1 MDTKNMAKAVGIGMA
16 AGAALSMMAN
26 PRKKQH
32 KNMMMKKSNVS
43 KAIRA
48 MGDVLEDVENA
59 LGL

>member
-16 AGAALSMMAN
+16 AGAALSMMAS
-26 PRKKQH
+26 PRKKH
-32 KNMMMKKSNVS
+32 KNMMKKKSNVS

-59 LGL
+59 LGW

>member
-16 AGAALSMMAN
+16 AGAALSMMAA
-26 PRKKQH
+26 PRKKH

-59 LGL
+59 LGW

>member
-16 AGAALSMMAN
+16 AGAALSMMAT
-26 PRKKQH
+26 PRKKQ

-59 LGL
+59 LGW

>member
-16 AGAALSMMAN
+16 AGAALSMMAT
-26 PRKKQH
+26 PRKK
-32 KNMMMKKSNVS
+32 KNMMKKSNVS

-59 LGL
+59 LGW

>member
-16 AGAALSMMAN
+16 AGAALSMMAT
-26 PRKKQH
+26 PRKK
-32 KNMMMKKSNVS
+32 KNMMMKKSNIS

-59 LGL
+59 LGW

>member
-16 AGAALSMMAN
+16 AGAALSMMAA
-26 PRKKQH
+26 PRKKH
-32 KNMMMKKSNVS
+32 KAKMNKSNVS

-59 LGL
+59 LGW